1 MKTPICVF
9 DAKTGVLCSKCE
21 SKLKSG
27 HISQGDVDA
36 SIKLTKIEE
45 KNNDIKQLTLV
56 AAHRIEDDTVLIMP
70 NSDITA
76 IRMNNEIIK
85 DIKKEFPGD
94 IWFIENGATEKRFI
108 ENLMYPLKIS
118 TMNLV
123 WLPDDNK
130 LTKIVINRKKQSKN
144 VNIHEINTNKIQN
157 IAKEIKNIE
166 LLIDFEE

>member
-45 KNNDIKQLTLV
+45 KNNDIKKLTLV
-56 AAHRIEDDTVLIMP
+56 SAHRIEDDTVLIMP
-70 NSDITA
+70 SSDITT
-76 IRMNNEIIK
+76 IRMDEKILK

-108 ENLMYPLKIS
+108 ENLVYPLKLS

-130 LTKIVINRKKQSKN
+130 LTKIVINKRKQSRD
-144 VNIHEINTNKIQN
+144 VNINDIKTNKIQN

-166 LLIDFEE
+166 LLIEFE

>member
-27 HISQGDVDA
+27 HISQGDVEA

-45 KNNDIKQLTLV
+45 KNNDIKNLTLV
-56 AAHRIEDDTVLIMP
+56 SAHRIEDDTVLIMP
-70 NSDITA
+70 SSNITT
-76 IRMNNEIIK
+76 IRMDEKILK

-108 ENLMYPLKIS
+108 ENLVYPLKLS

-130 LTKIVINRKKQSKN
+130 LTKIVINKKKQSRN
-144 VNIHEINTNKIQN
+144 VNINDIKTDKIRN

-166 LLIDFEE
+166 LLIEFE

>member
-27 HISQGDVDA
+27 HISQGDVEA

-45 KNNDIKQLTLV
+45 KNNDIKKLTLV
-56 AAHRIEDDTVLIMP
+56 SAYRIEDDTVLIMP
-70 NSDITA
+70 SSDITT
-76 IRMNNEIIK
+76 IRMDEKILK

-108 ENLMYPLKIS
+108 ENLVYPLKLS

-130 LTKIVINRKKQSKN
+130 LTKIVINKKKQSRN
-144 VNIHEINTNKIQN
+144 VNINDIKTNKIQN

-166 LLIDFEE
+166 LLIEFE